1 MSILKL
7 ANAGDE
13 ATLTITGC
21 EEVEGQ
27 YGAQVKFVAGEDVL
41 FLPKASADRQLER
54 IGFLSEGNDLVE
66 ASGYGD
72 VTGQTLTFSRAPN
85 SKPGSKPFWNI
96 NVAGNGKPAPKPNPA
111 KTPVPAHSNV
121 PDKDLP
127 PFLQNATAE
136 DNASLAA
143 KVGVD
148 LTGIQKDC
156 AIYQA
161 QTEFVLRAIAPLY
174 ANAGIGMSPESAAAC
189 VQTLFINSTGG
200 RK

>member
-41 FLPKASADRQLER
+41 LLPKASADRQLER

-148 LTGIQKDC
+148 LTGIQSKL
-156 AIYQA
+156 AIYQGI
-161 QTEFVLRAIAPLY
+161 TEWYLKTIPPIYEKAK
-174 ANAGIGMSPESAAAC
+174 IGCSPESAAAGIH
-189 VQTLFINSTGG
+189 TLFITAN
-200 RK
+200 K